1 MLMNNGG
8 IGLVHDARMLWLV
21 FSFSFSFL
29 GLVRLFL
36 IGSSLSQRV
45 KICRVWCMSFDHVDR
60 STVQKSHEFVHVEF
74 ARDFGFHSI
83 QCSFKGSFG
92 IDCME
97 EKGGNVLQR
106 LLGWRIVQE
115 QINES
120 LFVQVLFV
128 GGDLTKQSSCFVD
141 HGGVEGH
148 RLMINRTFYFLK
160 TWKTA
165 KKPSLI
171 G

>member
-148 RLMINRTFYFLK
+148 PCSVVFDR
-160 TWKTA
+160 
-165 KKPSLI
+165 SES
-171 G
+171 